1 MELQDVEKSPLW
13 DTIYKLART
22 ASRYSAK
29 INKNAVSVDDIFQH
43 LVLWALEH
51 WHKIDEWNE
60 QESLPF
66 KLRRTFAN
74 EAQKFVTKERAY
86 KSRVSTNDFFYYT
99 PAILHELL
107 RDVWDYEG
115 WLDAPDLSNEFVST
129 SGKPSEGNNRMA
141 LLSDVAN
148 ALHGLNEQDKNL
160 LRQRYANGGMDFDVL
175 AVVYEMSEEALRKRV
190 HRATKKLQDRLGGEP
205 PIWSNRRR
213 KIKSNAQARAETQ
226 RQE

>member
-1 MELQDVEKSPLW
+1 VELKDVEKSPLW
-13 DTIYKLART
+13 DTVYKLART

-29 INKNAVSVDDIFQH
+29 INKNAVSIDDIFQH
-43 LVLWALEH
+43 LILWSLEH

-115 WLDAPDLSNEFVST
+115 WLDAPDLSNEFVSK

-148 ALHGLNEQDKNL
+148 GLHGLNEQDKNL
-160 LRQRYANGGMDFDVL
+160 LRQR
-175 AVVYEMSEEALRKRV
+175 VVYEMSEEALRKRV
-190 HRATKKLQDRLGGEP
+190 HRAIKKLQDRLGGEP
-205 PIWSNRRR
+205 PIWTNRRR
-213 KIKSNAQARAETQ
+213 VVKSNAQARAET
-226 RQE
+226 E

>member
-1 MELQDVEKSPLW
+1 MELKDVEKSPLL
-13 DTIYKLART
+13 DVVYKTART
-22 ASRYSAK
+22 ASRYSVK
-29 INKNAVSVDDIFQH
+29 INKNAVSADDIFQH

-60 QESLPF
+60 QHSLPF

-99 PAILHELL
+99 PTILHELL

-115 WLDAPDLSNEFVST
+115 WLDTPDLSSEFVSK
-129 SGKPSEGNNRMA
+129 SSKPNEGNNRMA

-148 ALHGLNEQDKNL
+148 GLRGLNEQDKNL

-205 PIWSNRRR
+205 PIWTNRRR
-213 KIKSNAQARAETQ
+213 VVKSNAQARAET
-226 RQE
+226 EK

>member
-13 DTIYKLART
+13 DTVYKLART

-29 INKNAVSVDDIFQH
+29 INRNAVPVEDIFQH
-43 LVLWALEH
+43 LIVWALSH

-60 QESLPF
+60 QQSLAF
-66 KLRRTFAN
+66 KLRRTYAN

-86 KSRVSTNDFFYYT
+86 KSRVSTSDYFYYT
-99 PAILHELL
+99 PEILHQLL

-115 WLDAPDLSNEFVST
+115 WLDTPDLSSEFVSKT
-129 SGKPSEGNNRMA
+129 SKVNEGNSRIA

-148 ALHGLNEQDKNL
+148 GLRGLNEQDKNL

-175 AVVYEMSEEALRKRV
+175 AVVYEMTEEALRKRV
-190 HRATKKLQDRLGGEP
+190 HRAIKKLQDRLGGEP

-213 KIKSNAQARAETQ
+213 VVRSNAQARAETQ